1 MFEEKV
7 LGGIL
12 GFVVADA
19 LGVPVEF
26 EDREYL
32 RLYPVT
38 DMRGYGS
45 YDVPAGSWSDDS
57 SMTLCALES
66 LTHGLD
72 YDDMMSR
79 FLRWADEGYMTPH
92 GEVFDM
98 GITTREALLRYAKG
112 TPALECGSV
121 SELANGNGSLM
132 RMLPVAFY
140 LYHLRCTTAISR
152 RESLP
157 IIHNASALTHAHPIS
172 LISCSIYCHI
182 VHNLLNGHSLKDAI
196 ADASNLIK
204 KLYQKDHPEYHG
216 WLNKFNHV
224 DADVLLHLTE
234 DDIRSSGYVLDT
246 LEAALWCLLHTD
258 SYRDC
263 VLKAVNLGSDTDTV
277 AAVAGGLAGLYYGTS
292 AIPTE
297 WSEVIP
303 KRDMIESLCKD
314 FCSANTSKS
323 LHEEHQPTEHI
334 SADPKL
340 ATREATE
347 LELGLIGLLRSSKAG
362 KAAQMMVFIWLKT
375 DEQMLEMC
383 KYLLENEDATEG
395 QILRKCRQLLGEN

>member
-38 DMRGYGS
+38 NMRGYGS

-98 GITTREALLRYAKG
+98 GKTTREALLRYAQG
-112 TPALECGSV
+112 IPALECGAS
-121 SELANGNGSLM
+121 SEWENGNGSLM

-140 LYHLRCTTAISR
+140 LYRTASV
-152 RESLP
+152 S
-157 IIHNASALTHAHPIS
+157 
-172 LISCSIYCHI
+172 
-182 VHNLLNGHSLKDAI
+182 
-196 ADASNLIK
+196 
-204 KLYQKDHPEYHG
+204 
-216 WLNKFNHV
+216 
-224 DADVLLHLTE
+224 
-234 DDIRSSGYVLDT
+234 
-246 LEAALWCLLHTD
+246 
-258 SYRDC
+258 
-263 VLKAVNLGSDTDTV
+263 
-277 AAVAGGLAGLYYGTS
+277 
-292 AIPTE
+292 
-297 WSEVIP
+297 
-303 KRDMIESLCKD
+303 
-314 FCSANTSKS
+314 
-323 LHEEHQPTEHI
+323 
-334 SADPKL
+334 
-340 ATREATE
+340 
-347 LELGLIGLLRSSKAG
+347 
-362 KAAQMMVFIWLKT
+362 
-375 DEQMLEMC
+375 
-383 KYLLENEDATEG
+383 
-395 QILRKCRQLLGEN
+395 

>member
-26 EDREYL
+26 EDREAL
-32 RLYPVT
+32 RLDPVT

-98 GITTREALLRYAKG
+98 GKTTREALLRYARG
-112 TPALECGSV
+112 IPALECGAS
-121 SELANGNGSLM
+121 SEWENGNGSLM

-140 LYHLRCTTAISR
+140 LHHLRCTTAISW

-157 IIHNASALTHAHPIS
+157 IIHNISALTHAHPIS

-182 VHNLLNGHSLKDAI
+182 VHSLLDGHSPKDAI
-196 ADASNLIK
+196 ADAPELMK
-204 KLYQKDHPEYHG
+204 KLYQKDYPEYHD
-216 WLNKFNHV
+216 WLNKFHRV
-224 DADVLLHLTE
+224 DADMLLHLAE
-234 DDIRSSGYVLDT
+234 DDIRSSGFVLDT

-258 SYRDC
+258 SYQDC

-277 AAVAGGLAGLYYGTS
+277 AAVAGSLAGIYYGKN
-292 AIPTE
+292 AIPNE
-297 WSEVIP
+297 WLNTIAKRNIIEV
-303 KRDMIESLCKD
+303 LCND
-314 FCSANTSKS
+314 FCSKNS
-323 LHEEHQPTEHI
+323 
-334 SADPKL
+334 
-340 ATREATE
+340 
-347 LELGLIGLLRSSKAG
+347 
-362 KAAQMMVFIWLKT
+362 
-375 DEQMLEMC
+375 
-383 KYLLENEDATEG
+383 
-395 QILRKCRQLLGEN
+395 